1 MSEVTN
7 NDNLKETNEDQV
19 IDQANTAQQFS
30 NYKETNNVETFNV
43 LRHKWKDNMFH
54 SIFSKQENLVK
65 LGRELVSDRK
75 DIAPENVKNITIT
88 TDFIRDFYNDL
99 GFSIQKDGENTLIG
113 LVEAQSMWHVNI
125 LIRMFYYIHGT
136 LRSYFDK
143 NDLDITE
150 NKFIPMPEIRLYL
163 VYTGS
168 DRKDVPEI
176 LYSKEVYNHSDYV
189 DFTFKI
195 HVLKEET
202 AETFLGQYIGFCK
215 IFNRYREKYPNDKM
229 KCIKETVSE
238 AFQKGYLPDYFL
250 DHKDEV
256 QKMLDS
262 EFDIQYLYNKF
273 VNSIAAETREEERKK
288 ADEHYLTAIINNKAM
303 TIDAY
308 CSCFNISENEIKEL
322 GYDALQKGLIT
333 KDSASTFF
341 ELPID
346 EVESQLKSF
355 QNLH

>member
-1 MSEVTN
+1 M
-7 NDNLKETNEDQV
+7 K
-19 IDQANTAQQFS
+19 
-30 NYKETNNVETFNV
+30 
-43 LRHKWKDNMFH
+43 H
-54 SIFSKQENLVK
+54 
-65 LGRELVSDRK
+65 
-75 DIAPENVKNITIT
+75 P
-88 TDFIRDFYNDL
+88 
-99 GFSIQKDGENTLIG
+99 
-113 LVEAQSMWHVNI
+113 NI

-273 VNSIAAETREEERKK
+273 VNSIAAETEEKITARERKK
-288 ADEHYLTAIINNKAM
+288 ADERVKIAEEQERKIADERVKVAEEQKDEHYLTAIINNKAM
-303 TIDAY
+303 TMDAY
-308 CSCFNISENEIKEL
+308 CSTFNISENEIKEL
-322 GYDALQKGLIT
+322 GYDALQRGLIT

-346 EVESQLKSF
+346 EVESKLKSF
-355 QNLH
+355 QNLD